1 VITSTIEIDRSPQDV
16 FAYLDEVDKHS
27 EWQSGL
33 ISSRVETEGP
43 IRIGTRVADT
53 RNVPGGPRE
62 VTYEITEHEPP
73 HKSAWRGLDGPV
85 RPVGSVVVEPVDG
98 GARSRV
104 TLELDLEG
112 HGLGVLIAPFAR
124 MQARKQVPVDQAKLK
139 EILEREQPPT

>member
-1 VITSTIEIDRSPQDV
+1 MITSTIET
-16 FAYLDEVDKHS
+16 A
-27 EWQSGL
+27 
-33 ISSRVETEGP
+33 GP
-43 IRIGTRVADT
+43 IGVGTRVSDT

-73 HKSAWRGLDGPV
+73 RKSSWRGLDGPI
-85 RPVGSVVVEPVDG
+85 RPVGSVLVEPVDN

-124 MQARKQVPVDQAKLK
+124 MQARKQVPVDQAMLK
-139 EILEREQPPT
+139 QILEREPSPT

>member
-1 VITSTIEIDRSPQDV
+1 MITSTIEIDRPPQDV
-16 FAYLDEVDKHS
+16 FAYLDAVDKHS

-33 ISSRVETEGP
+33 ISSRVETAGP
-43 IRIGTRVADT
+43 IGVGTRVSDT

-73 HKSAWRGLDGPV
+73 RKSSWRGLDGPI
-85 RPVGSVVVEPVDG
+85 RPVGSVLVEPVDN

-124 MQARKQVPVDQAKLK
+124 MQARKQVPADQAKLK
-139 EILEREQPPT
+139 QILERGA